1 MTALT
6 NSDSS
11 VFVYGTNAFDF
22 SANVLNRE
30 EKRIDALEDNV
41 KSRYDTFMR
50 EKALTTSNNKRSRAW
65 RWIYVVLIIGAI
77 FTVLTMLLR
86 QQFPNM
92 WILDLVIVMIITFTI
107 LYAFYLYLDI
117 INRSP
122 INFDKLDPNAFQM
135 KKTKAEESDTKY
147 SVVESDSDSDKCA
160 GGACC
165 DTNTT
170 VWSEADKKCV
180 KPESFVGCRLQEGF
194 YSGDAGSLRTE
205 SFTTYKK

>member
-1 MTALT
+1 MSETPLNK
-6 NSDSS
+6 NSES

-22 SANVLNRE
+22 SANVLDKE
-30 EKRIDALEDNV
+30 VGRIAALEDNV
-41 KSRYDTFMR
+41 NTRYDTFMR
-50 EKALTTSNNKRSRAW
+50 EKSLTTSNNKRSRAW
-65 RWIYVVLIIGAI
+65 RWIYIVLIMGAI

-92 WILDLVIVMIITFTI
+92 WILDLVIVMIITFSV

-122 INFDKLDPNAFQM
+122 MNFDKVDPNAFQM
-135 KKTKAEESDTKY
+135 KKVKADESETKYTVTESDADLC
-147 SVVESDSDSDKCA
+147 E

-165 DTNTT
+165 STGTL
-170 VWSEADKKCV
+170 WSEKDQKCV
-180 KPESFVGCRLQEGF
+180 KPEGFVGCRLQDGF

-205 SFTTYKK
+205 SFTTFTK